1 MKADLSPMMVQYQGV
16 KDRYPGYIVLFR
28 VGDFFETF
36 GEDAHL
42 LSKEL
47 DLLLT
52 SRQVDGSGKKI
63 PLAGVPHHALDTY
76 LARLVRKGHRVVICD
91 QVEDPKTA
99 KGLVKREVTRV
110 VTPGTVLEES
120 LLAHGGN
127 NYLAAWA
134 GNEETGFAVALVDVS
149 TGETLIKT
157 HPPGNPLLL
166 MHEIASL
173 TPREILLSG
182 RGTVQRKDVHPSTE
196 TEESDRAFVK
206 TWESTIPGARV
217 EGAPEPL
224 PLERLPPP
232 WHEAA
237 GTSPLVSEA
246 LGIAASYVE
255 RCEPRILPYLSRPL
269 WRRPGERMALD
280 IKTLR
285 HLEVT
290 EPMNPV
296 GGRTPTLLDVVN
308 VAETPPGRR
317 TVESWLKAP
326 LADVSGI
333 ESRLQAVAML
343 LELKERLTLLR
354 AKLKGVG
361 DLSRLS
367 SRVIARRASPKDLLN
382 LGRSLQAAGEV
393 KRYLTAEKIGDS
405 APLIVDI
412 LARLAPEPELA
423 EELLKCVVDDPPS
436 TAEEGG
442 ALRPENFPA
451 LNEVHRRQES
461 ARDSMVALEKR
472 EAEATGIKNLKI
484 GYTNVFGYYFEVTR
498 TNQAKVPHDR
508 WRRKQTLASSERF
521 TSSELQELE
530 TQFLATQEEAL
541 AIERTLWETLMK
553 RIEERAE
560 SVKATSI
567 AIGEIDALAAFASVA
582 RDKRWVRP
590 RVHQGT
596 SIKIREG
603 RHPVL
608 EEILGPRYVPN
619 DTVIDGENVRL
630 LLLTGPNMAGK
641 STYMRQV
648 GLIVLLAQAGSFV
661 PAKYAEIGLVSH
673 LATRMGFTDEIGRG
687 KSSFMVEMMEVAEI
701 LERCDSH
708 SLVLLDEV
716 GRGTGTSDGLSIAW
730 AIIKY
735 LHDKIRARTI
745 LATHYH
751 QLAGMIE
758 GLPSAMSAHLA
769 VKEDGGKITFL
780 RTLLPGATDKSYGI
794 HVAELAG
801 IPDPITKDAKKVLQE
816 LVARDSESPRSGSAV
831 KGRAQSMRYTQGL
844 LMQDSE
850 GDEAKKLAEELK
862 AIDVDQMTPVEALNK
877 LHQLS
882 HKARKGKGGT

>member
-1 MKADLSPMMVQYQGV
+1 MMVQYQGV

-42 LSKEL
+42 LSSEL

-63 PLAGVPHHALDTY
+63 PLAGVPHHALETY

-110 VTPGTVLEES
+110 VTPGTVLEEA
-120 LLAHGGN
+120 LLPHGEN

-134 GNEETGFAVALVDVS
+134 GNEAAGYVVALVDIS
-149 TGETLIKT
+149 TGETMLKT
-157 HPPGNPLLL
+157 HPPGNPLPL

-173 TPREILLSG
+173 SPKEILISG
-182 RGTVQRKDVHPSTE
+182 GKTGLKPVHDKGTATTNGIEDPNRDM
-196 TEESDRAFVK
+196 AG
-206 TWESTIPGARV
+206 TWELTIPGAKV
-217 EGAPEPL
+217 ESAPEPL

-232 WHEAA
+232 WREAA
-237 GTSPLVSEA
+237 GTSSIASEA

-255 RCEPRILPYLSRPL
+255 RCEPKVLSYLSKPL

-290 EPMNPV
+290 EPMSTAGV
-296 GGRTPTLLDVVN
+296 RTPTLLDVLN
-308 VAETPPGRR
+308 VAETLPGRR
-317 TVESWLKAP
+317 TVESWLKSP
-326 LADVSGI
+326 LADVSAI
-333 ESRLQAVAML
+333 ESRLETVARL
-343 LELKERLTLLR
+343 LEMKERLTLLR
-354 AKLKGVG
+354 ARLKGIG

-382 LGRSLQAAGEV
+382 LGRSLRSVAEV
-393 KRYLTAEKIGDS
+393 KDFLAAECAHSGTQLLT
-405 APLIVDI
+405 DI
-412 LARLAPEPELA
+412 ISRLSPETELA
-423 EELLKCVVDDPPS
+423 EELLQCVVEDPP
-436 TAEEGG
+436 AVADEGG
-442 ALRPENFPA
+442 ALRPENFPE
-451 LNEVHRRQES
+451 LHEVHKRQES
-461 ARDSMVALEKR
+461 ARKALADLERR

-484 GYTNVFGYYFEVTR
+484 GYTQVFGYYFDVTR
-498 TNQAKVPHDR
+498 TNLAKVPHDR

-521 TSSELQELE
+521 TDAELQELE
-530 TQFLATQEEAL
+530 TQVLAAQEEAI
-541 AIERTLWETLMK
+541 AIERTLWDTLLK

-560 SVKATSI
+560 SIKNTCVAV
-567 AIGEIDALAAFASVA
+567 GEVDALAAFANVA
-582 RDKRWVRP
+582 REKHWVRP
-590 RVHQGT
+590 KVHQGT
-596 SIKIREG
+596 SIKIRDG

-608 EEILGPRYVPN
+608 EEILGPRFVPN
-619 DTVIDGENVRL
+619 DTEIDGENTRL

-648 GLIVLLAQAGSFV
+648 GLIVLLAQSGSYV
-661 PAKYAEIGLVSH
+661 PARYAEIGLVSH

-701 LERCDSH
+701 LGRCDSH

-730 AIIKY
+730 AIVKY
-735 LHDKIRARTI
+735 LHDRIRARTI

-769 VKEDGGKITFL
+769 VKEDEGKITFL

-801 IPDPITKDAKKVLQE
+801 IPDPITRDARKVLQDM
-816 LVARDSESPRSGSAV
+816 VGRDSEGPRSTSSSS
-831 KGRAQSMRYTQGL
+831 KGRAPSIRYTQGL

-850 GDEAKKLAEELK
+850 GDEAKKLAEELM
-862 AIDVDQMTPVEALNK
+862 AINVDEMTPVAALNR
-877 LHQLS
+877 LHELAN
-882 HKARKGKGGT
+882 KARKGKRGT